1 MTGVEIDVFELR
13 DGSGWSAACDVC
25 GWEDDQVWPS
35 ELPATLVGSAHPC
48 IPLVE
53 HRTAHGVVVELAGVP
68 VDGRFCA
75 YELLVARWE
84 TPA

>member
-1 MTGVEIDVFELR
+1 MTATDVDVFELR
-13 DGSGWSAACDVC
+13 DGSGWSSACDVC

-35 ELPATLVGSAHPC
+35 ELTATLGFAHPC

-53 HRTAHGVVVELAGVP
+53 HRTPHGVIVELAGVP
-68 VDGRFCA
+68 IDGRFCA
-75 YELLVARWE
+75 LEVLVARWE